1 METPIS
7 DMLSSYGRTIGDT
20 LNIEKRNGLYKTA
33 WGDKSEIGLYETV
46 KTLMGMFSVPK
57 VEHHEKKT
65 DKSAEAMAYRESGY
79 TYNQIAK
86 IMGISIGRAHQLC
99 NPKNI
104 MVVPLKGSN

>member
-1 METPIS
+1 METPIT

-20 LNIEKRNGLYKTA
+20 LKIEKRNGMYKTA

-46 KTLMGMFSVPK
+46 KTLMGMFSVPT
-57 VEHHEKKT
+57 KKHT
-65 DKSAEAMAYRESGY
+65 GNKIEDKGAEAMAYRESGY

-104 MVVPLKGSN
+104 MVVPVKGS